1 MTDQMQNSEYVKQI
15 NKRNRLNL
23 QKQISIDYSKIR
35 NLPELITILR
45 RNNIPENQFWIHVS
59 AYQDR
64 KAREIGLPR
73 SGLFELTPLC
83 NLDCKMCYVHLNR
96 NQLQGKELL
105 SVDQWK
111 KIMLDAHALGMTNV
125 TLSGGEC
132 LTYPGFDEIYMFLRG
147 MGIQPNIKT
156 NGILLHDKR
165 ISFFKKYKPRSINV
179 SLYGS
184 SNEAY
189 ENVTGYRVF
198 DTVYDNLQ
206 KLKNIEFPVSLSI
219 TPSMYMFDDMP
230 EMLKLVRQLGFT
242 SSFNIALFEPRGE
255 TGREIQDLSPEQY
268 AEIYKMVS
276 PEEASKMSSIEDDD
290 LPECGISGD
299 PSFGIR
305 CGAGRSSFN
314 VSWNGNLTSCDNLR
328 SLRVN
333 LLKKSFSEAW
343 NLVHEDA
350 ISYPL
355 PIECTNCA
363 YDKVCFSCAAFR
375 GNGAEKGHCNPAIC
389 KRTRLFVKEGIYK
402 L

>member
-1 MTDQMQNSEYVKQI
+1 MIDQTRDDEHIRQPNHQEI
-15 NKRNRLNL
+15 AKRIDLN
-23 QKQISIDYSKIR
+23 YAEIR

-45 RNNIPENQFWIHVS
+45 ENDIPENQFWIHVA

-64 KAREIGLPR
+64 KAREKGIPL

-83 NLDCKMCYVHLNR
+83 NLDCKMCYVHLNH
-96 NQLQGKELL
+96 NQLQGKGLL

-111 KIMLDAHALGMTNV
+111 NIMAQAHALGMKSV

-132 LTYPGFDEIYMFLRG
+132 LTYPGFDEIYMFLRQ
-147 MGIQPNIKT
+147 MGIQPSIKT
-156 NGILLHDKR
+156 NGILLNEER
-165 ISFFKKYKPRSINV
+165 ISFFEIYKPRSINIT
-179 SLYGS
+179 LYGS

-189 ENVTGYRVF
+189 EKVTGHAVF

-206 KLKNIEFPVSLSI
+206 KLKKVNFPVSLSI
-219 TPSMYMFDDMP
+219 TPSIDMFDDLGGVF
-230 EMLKLVRQLGFT
+230 ELVHQLGFP
-242 SSFNIALFEPRGE
+242 SSFNIALFKPREE
-255 TGREIQDLSPEQY
+255 TGRELHDLSPEQY

-276 PEEASKMSSIEDDD
+276 SEDASKMIPLQEDD
-290 LPECGISGD
+290 LPECGKFGD
-299 PSFGIR
+299 PSFGLR

-314 VSWNGNLTSCDNLR
+314 VSWDGYITSCNNLQ
-328 SLRVN
+328 SLKVS
-333 LLKKSFSEAW
+333 LLNRSFSEAW

-375 GNGAEKGHCNPAIC
+375 GNGAEKGHCNPEIC
-389 KRTRLFVKEGIYK
+389 KRTKLFVREGIYK
-402 L
+402 MQ

>member
-1 MTDQMQNSEYVKQI
+1 
-15 NKRNRLNL
+15 
-23 QKQISIDYSKIR
+23 
-35 NLPELITILR
+35 
-45 RNNIPENQFWIHVS
+45 
-59 AYQDR
+59 
-64 KAREIGLPR
+64 
-73 SGLFELTPLC
+73 
-83 NLDCKMCYVHLNR
+83 
-96 NQLQGKELL
+96 
-105 SVDQWK
+105 
-111 KIMLDAHALGMTNV
+111 
-125 TLSGGEC
+125 
-132 LTYPGFDEIYMFLRG
+132 
-147 MGIQPNIKT
+147 
-156 NGILLHDKR
+156 
-165 ISFFKKYKPRSINV
+165 
-179 SLYGS
+179 
-184 SNEAY
+184 
-189 ENVTGYRVF
+189 
-198 DTVYDNLQ
+198 
-206 KLKNIEFPVSLSI
+206 
-219 TPSMYMFDDMP
+219 MFDDMP